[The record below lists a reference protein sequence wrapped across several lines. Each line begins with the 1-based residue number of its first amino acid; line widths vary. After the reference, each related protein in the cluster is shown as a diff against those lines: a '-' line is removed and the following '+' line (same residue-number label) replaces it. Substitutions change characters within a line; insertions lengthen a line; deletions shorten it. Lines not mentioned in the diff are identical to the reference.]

1 MSLRCPL
8 DGHLRKIVES
18 DRYAVVY
25 HCGWCGEYTRDDY
38 DPTPANDL
46 QRAYDPRSPA

>member
-1 MSLRCPL
+1 VTACQLDGSLQVVIDQDRYGQTLRCPFC
-8 DGHLRKIVES
+8 RQV
-18 DRYAVVY
+18 
-25 HCGWCGEYTRDDY
+25 TRDDY